1 MNKLLRFYDNI
12 SIWRVRIPRLIDARK
27 ELKLKSKN
35 FNLKQLRKEDILK
48 INGLWEGVKPN
59 HKYLSLYNHNN
70 ESFDPRY
77 IPDDLYYGTID
88 PYFNNALECA
98 AIDDKNLYDLYFP
111 GALQPKTIARRIN
124 GNYQDEQYR
133 LIDEAEVVARCQK
146 NGRIVIKKAVSSD
159 GGHGIG
165 FWKTSDGLDK
175 LKQLLSGFGEN
186 IVIQDVIKQHDNI
199 AKLHPESVNS
209 IRILTLNWKGDIHV
223 LSTIIRMG
231 ANGNNVDNGHSGG
244 IFAGVDDTGRLKDK
258 AYTYMTGQQF
268 LNEHPTT
275 HAVFSDC
282 VIPNFNLCLDMV
294 KCLAPRL
301 GRVSRLTS
309 WDLSVDEHGRPV
321 LIEVNLA
328 YGGLFFHQIANGPVF
343 GDMTKEIIDEVIRKK

>member
-1 MNKLLRFYDNI
+1 MLLKLWDFI
-12 SIWRVRIPRLIDARK
+12 GKWRIKLPRLIDARK
-27 ELKLKSKN
+27 ELKMKSDYFQMSPLSKGD
-35 FNLKQLRKEDILK
+35 LQKVEDFWKDVK
-48 INGLWEGVKPN
+48 INK
-59 HKYLSLYNHNN
+59 KYLSLYNEHNEN
-70 ESFDPRY
+70 FDPRY

-88 PYFNNALECA
+88 TYFNKALDCMS
-98 AIDDKNLYDLYFP
+98 IDDKNLYDLIFP
-111 GALQPKTIARRIN
+111 DALQPKTIARRIN
-124 GNYQDEQYR
+124 GNFQDEQYK
-133 LIDEAEVVARCQK
+133 LIDEIEVVVRCQK
-146 NGRIVIKKAVSSD
+146 NGQIVIKKTVGSD

-165 FWKTSDGLDK
+165 FWKTSDGSDK
-175 LKQLLSGFGEN
+175 LKQLLSCFGEN
-186 IVIQDVIKQHDNI
+186 VVIQDIIKQHDNI
-199 AKLHPESVNS
+199 AKLHPDSVNS

-223 LSTIIRMG
+223 LSTIIRIG
-231 ANGNNVDNGHSGG
+231 ANGNKVDNGHSGG

-282 VIPNFNLCLDMV
+282 VIPNYDLCLEMV
-294 KCLAPRL
+294 KRLAPRL

-309 WDLSVDEHGRPV
+309 WDLSVDEQGRPV

-343 GDMTKEIIDEVIRKK
+343 GDMTKEIIDEIIKKK